1 MGKRFLIN
9 VGACLGLFIFNFVCS
24 ITGDK
29 SYIYN
34 YFTHI
39 VTVSA
44 AYASDER
51 HPYGGSRRG
60 AYGEKKE
67 VLTIDDARKILKEYF
82 LKRDVKI
89 GEIKEK
95 EYYFEAEILDRR
107 NNLVDKVIIDKRTG
121 RIRSIY

>member
-1 MGKRFLIN
+1 MNIGMS
-9 VGACLGLFIFNFVCS
+9 LGLFFFNIICS
-24 ITGDK
+24 
-29 SYIYN
+29 
-34 YFTHI
+34 
-39 VTVSA
+39 VSA
-44 AYASDER
+44 DRGNICNNYVCITAVSTAYAADGR

-89 GEIKEK
+89 GEINEK